1 MIIRTIAIVAS
12 LVSCTVVTARGQSPY
27 SQLTLLV
34 DLQTYLAPVYA
45 AERRSPSAF
54 LFFAGEPV
62 TARIR
67 IFNQAA
73 TQATLVPRSTD
84 LQQLFI
90 VQTTRDGLPVPL
102 QLEFADRI
110 SKFFSGGVYPYSL
123 DQSLQFDQ
131 GEGLE
136 WHATVTNGTLP
147 AGLYAINV
155 QVRAADADSRPIGPR
170 QPTLTFEVRTPTEDD
185 KPEILCREVDR
196 QLRRGAYEE
205 AKATLAELRRIH
217 PRSVIAQILRQR
229 IASAEGNRA
238 EAIAA
243 IQQARTL
250 LTTGQDEL
258 LAKFRTPEQLRE
270 TLQNLPEIRETTRK

>member
-1 MIIRTIAIVAS
+1 MSIRTIATVAS
-12 LVSCTVVTARGQSPY
+12 LVSCTVVTAIGQSPY
-27 SQLTLLV
+27 SPLTLLV

-45 AERRSPSAF
+45 TERRSPSAF

-67 IFNQAA
+67 IFNQAE

-84 LQQLFI
+84 PEQLFMI
-90 VQTTRDGLPVPL
+90 QTTLDGRPFPL
-102 QLEFADRI
+102 QLRFVDRM
-110 SKFFSGGVYPYSL
+110 SKFFSGGEYPYSL

-155 QVRAADADSRPIGPR
+155 QVRAADADSRPIRPR

-185 KPEILCREVDR
+185 RPEVLLREVDR
-196 QLRRGAYEE
+196 HLRRGAYDE
-205 AKATLAELRRIH
+205 AKATLRELRRIH
-217 PRSVIAQILRQR
+217 PRSVIAQMLRQQ
-229 IASAEGNRA
+229 IASAEGNRG
-238 EAIAA
+238 EVIAA
-243 IQQARTL
+243 IKEARTL
-250 LTTGQDEL
+250 LATGQDAL
-258 LAKFRTPEQLRE
+258 LQKFRSPEQIRDFLER
-270 TLQNLPEIRETTRK
+270 LPRLEGDAR